1 MRYATLS
8 NNQIHYA
15 PNPIKVGD
23 RVIGNPPDEVYIEQ
37 GYLPVIETDPP
48 EAPDGYY
55 YSPGWEEQDGQIVR
69 VWVLEE
75 MPITDEQALTRY
87 ANELTGQND
96 PDLLSAAETLIKQ
109 RLED

>member
-48 EAPDGYY
+48 ETDAQHYAEPK
-55 YSPGWEEQDGQIVR
+55 WVERDGQIVQ
-69 VWVLEE
+69 VWEAVELPPE
-75 MPITDEQALTRY
+75 PDDITPDEALDII
-87 ANELTGQND
+87 LGG
-96 PDLLSAAETLIKQ
+96 AEP
-109 RLED
+109 

>member
-23 RVIGNPPDEVYIEQ
+23 RVIGNPPDSVYIEA

-48 EAPDGYY
+48 VTDEFHYAEPH
-55 YSPGWEEQDGQIVR
+55 WAEENGQIVQS
-69 VWVLEE
+69 WEIKENPYDDTL
-75 MPITDEQALTRY
+75 DK
-87 ANELTGQND
+87 
-96 PDLLSAAETLIKQ
+96 AEAYDILMGVS
-109 RLED
+109 E

>member
-23 RVIGNPPDEVYIEQ
+23 RVIGNPPGEVYTEQ

-55 YSPGWEEQDGQIVR
+55 MEPHWTEQDGQIVQEWEA
-69 VWVLEE
+69 VELPPE
-75 MPITDEQALTRY
+75 PDDITPDEALDIILGGV
-87 ANELTGQND
+87 E
-96 PDLLSAAETLIKQ
+96 P
-109 RLED
+109 

>member
-8 NNQIHYA
+8 NNQIKYA
-15 PNPIKVGD
+15 PNPIKVGNSY
-23 RVIGNPPDEVYIEQ
+23 IGNPPDEVYAEA
-37 GYLPVIETDPP
+37 GYLPVIETEPP

-75 MPITDEQALTRY
+75 MPPEPDEVSADEALDII
-87 ANELTGQND
+87 LGGV
-96 PDLLSAAETLIKQ
+96 ET
-109 RLED
+109 

>member
-15 PNPIKVGD
+15 PNPIRIGD
-23 RVIGNPPDEVYIEQ
+23 CVIGNPPEEVYIEQ

-55 YSPGWEEQDGQIVR
+55 MESHWAERDGQIVQ
-69 VWVLEE
+69 VWEAVELPPE
-75 MPITDEQALTRY
+75 PDDISPDEALDII
-87 ANELTGQND
+87 LGGG
-96 PDLLSAAETLIKQ
+96 ET
-109 RLED
+109 